1 MARFVF
7 RHLRAR
13 RFCRDWDGYPPTMP
27 SAACAPKPSDA
38 RQHRP
43 PGLVDLIE
51 ELATRGEEFARRGD
65 PPDVEYYRS
74 GQQCFHHPPSAPRAS
89 DQGRM
94 FGSVQENGFGPTF
107 WWCAG
112 FSGSRA

>member
-1 MARFVF
+1 MGRVSAHDAVGS
-7 RHLRAR
+7 LRTEALGR
-13 RFCRDWDGYPPTMP
+13 PATPT
-27 SAACAPKPSDA
+27 
-38 RQHRP
+38 